1 MLFAVSMF
9 VLTACD
15 GCGEKITE
23 KPQEQVETYINLSLA
38 EKQMI
43 VGDEETLVA
52 YTPIIDGLS
61 ISWSSSDENIVTVK
75 DGVVTA
81 VRPGTAD
88 VVATFDDKTDSCK
101 ITVGLGSQVPVIEF
115 ENQIVNDTIFVS
127 KNGEVNLGA
136 SVKFNNKFFNDATFT
151 YTVVSGEGFG
161 SMDTTTLNKFVA
173 GATNGSAVVEVKASW
188 RGIESPEFTRLITI
202 NIVSNNVILI
212 DQGKTNSIELYT
224 SAEHG
229 GRSWSIEDVLEGRI
243 LATEDDVDRSSTL
256 TITVTNQKAGNGSDA
271 QVVTYDEAT
280 KKITALTYGTADL
293 VLSFTT
299 SENKTFTT
307 VYPINVN
314 RPLATYET
322 VVEYFSALDGEFDL
336 GAIFGK
342 DVVLL
347 DAYQGGDYATGSP
360 LKVVDNK
367 VLGLY
372 LESTDAMEEHVVTI
386 YDDTVG
392 YEINVEAY
400 TKVIDSYS
408 DFASFHGVNDVEGYV
423 VLKNDI
429 ELDESIDN
437 LESSS
442 ASFVGTFEGNG
453 HYVRVRTIKGGLF
466 NGLRKATIQNVAFI
480 VEQKS
485 EKTERYIIAKS
496 GSGNVVFKD
505 VLFQINTNYSS
516 ATNFSIVGV
525 NNMANT
531 DYRNVIVDVANGNF
545 HYVDTAHKYGGLFE
559 DYTSSA
565 WFTKLDTDFN
575 GDDEFDKRFNYD
587 SFENTYYINS
597 DYKIVG
603 FYRSETA
610 LTAMYFAQNDG
621 DFYNEAKELYEAG
634 TFGFYNGLFRYDNYG
649 SMNQAGNDYSSF
661 NPEVWDFAN
670 GVPQFKSLDYSNE
683 IQMPTAIELTAGVK
697 DTEQLSAFIFGL
709 PDKPTYSCEENNGV
723 ITVDENGLVTAIG
736 VGQATITATIGE
748 KTATCVVTVK
758 WANNTAPVL
767 SVVDVVVEPVV
778 INLGSVKEYT
788 AKLMYNG
795 VEVDGSKYAWTTS
808 VGDATFTNADQKV
821 CTFNA
826 PATYKTGH
834 IKVVVTYYNQDFA
847 FDFDVE
853 IARDPEMQI
862 NGAAPADVVLFTD
875 ATWGATA
882 DAPNKVE
889 EAFDVT
895 SLAGFEIVSITSD
908 NTDVVAYDATNKKL
922 TSVGVGE
929 TYVTIIFN
937 FGEGTVTKKVK
948 VTVNASVKD
957 ITDKTLDYSEYDFT
971 INGIEELFEEGTR
984 EVVIDRV
991 TQINEETQEATE
1003 LTVEAGNLVKGIV
1016 GDDDVN
1022 TYDTVKL
1029 IVYSGK
1035 KAVKLSVN
1043 AYKMLIDTADDL
1055 AVFAGATSGTV
1066 INGYYKVI
1074 NDITLEGSS
1083 WEGNNTGKSGAGTTI
1098 FKGIFDGNGH
1108 VVELAL
1114 QTYGLFGRT
1123 ESATIKNTAFI
1134 VKKIGKV
1141 NFAYATI
1148 LAYQMTSSTVENC
1161 YFTYDLPEGTKID
1174 VGYYGWGQSSGL
1186 GIYATAGNKTSFN
1199 NVIIDT
1205 SSVETES
1212 KTYAQPYAYGSIMTK
1227 ATNTDKSGTWETVTS
1242 DVYVITT
1249 NKHLSYRAKVTQEQV
1264 PDPTPENPDK
1274 TKGNGKIASFDGI
1287 AAVWFAENDTDAY
1300 NAQKDLDGVTELS
1313 DTVKKQLAGTKRYD
1327 NYEAMKTAG
1336 NDYSA
1341 FSTDVWD
1348 TTAGYPVF
1356 KALPAYELVNNINKN
1371 AEYFIGGAKNTLQ
1384 VSIENTNTTGVSLY
1398 ANYATQTYKPT
1409 LTLLKGEGVVTV
1421 DDASDK
1427 ILPVANV
1434 IGTATVKAVY
1444 VIENVTIEKIYTVTV
1459 TLEMLKGNVNYST
1472 VDGAIFFPED
1482 DKLTDKT
1489 VTSITDNADQTIVY
1503 YENGAVTDQLPKNND
1518 SKDLTDYTKAV
1529 VITLDDGSRFS
1540 STLVSYTKVLTTA
1553 DDMKMFSVD
1562 SVGEKNTVKGYFIVN
1577 NDLLLEGSTWTGNTG
1592 VNGKQHSFSGVFDGN
1607 GHVVE
1612 VALGGKYGIFCTTN
1626 KATIKNTAFV
1636 VKQIGAKDFA
1646 YASILAYSMAESVV
1660 QDCYFTY
1667 DLPAGTKL
1675 DASYYG
1681 WGQSS
1686 GIGIYASAGNNTKFN
1701 NVVIDNLTLELEN
1714 LDKAFAYGNI
1724 TAKAKEDSSGTGGGS
1739 WRPRTS
1745 NVYVISTNKYMGY
1758 LADITPEMV
1767 PAPTPDN
1774 PDKMAAT
1781 NKIASINGIKCAFF
1795 ASNDTE
1801 AYEACEVVASG
1812 SKNLLEGSYR
1822 YDSITAFAGAQ
1833 GNDYSEFSSDVW
1845 DLTAGY
1851 PVFKALPAYELINN
1865 INKNAEYY
1873 IGGNKNTVQAS
1884 IENTN
1889 SAGYSLY
1896 ASYGSNTYKPTLT
1909 LLTGEGIVTVDDA
1922 SDKILPVAN
1931 AIGTATVKAVYVI
1944 EGITIEKTYTINVT
1958 LEMLNGQIMYSTIDN
1973 DGAGKIYFPEDSR
1986 LDGKTIKSITDLG
1999 DQTIVYYE
2007 NGAVTGQLPKNVDS
2021 KDLTDYYKT
2030 VVVTMEDGT
2039 VYSTT
2044 LGSYTKVLTK
2054 SADFAIFR
2062 GADESEVKGYYIL
2075 ANDIM
2080 LDGTWEG
2087 NTGTNGKTHKFTGT
2101 FDGNGHIAEIA
2112 LKNYGIFGT
2121 LSEATVKNTAFVVK
2135 QIGGKNLAYTSIL
2148 AYQIVNTTV
2157 SDCYFAYDLPT
2168 GTAIDVGYY
2177 GFGQTSGFGLYTF
2190 DGVGVKLNNV
2200 IIDNSN
2206 VELANVD
2213 NAYAYGAIKAKT
2225 SPTTAYVPKATDVYV
2240 ISTDKYMSYL
2250 ANVAAEGNTIT
2261 AHNGIMHAWFA
2272 ENDTEAF
2279 NACTVSGTKLTVT
2292 GVKRYDSMTAL
2303 ASAQGNEYGTFI
2315 SNVWD
2320 LTKGYPV
2327 YKGVPEYQL
2336 VSDINKTAEYYI
2348 GGSKD
2353 AYQVSI
2359 ENTNTT
2365 GVSLYANYAT
2375 QIYKPTLTL
2384 LTGEGVVTVDD
2395 VNDVILPVANA
2406 KGTAEVK
2413 AVYDIE
2419 GITVVKTYTI
2429 TVTLE
2434 LLNGNIMYSTK
2445 DDKIYFPEDSRLE
2458 GNTIASI
2465 TDINDS
2471 TIVYYENGADT
2482 DAMPKN
2488 NDSND
2493 LTDYTKTVVVTM
2505 SDGTVYS
2512 TTLISYTKVIT
2523 EASELLMFNVD
2534 DGDAVTGSESF
2545 KVGNDDKGKHVD
2557 TDVTIDTLIK
2567 GYYILGKDIVG
2578 TEALSFTH
2586 GDMIT
2591 AYANETTGFAGTF
2604 DGNGH
2609 QVKVDIINSGDG
2621 SSRNGIFGQLQS
2633 GAVIKNVAFVDCTMN
2648 KGVFLFSGAMNNT
2661 RNAYVENV
2669 YLNIEATGRAT
2680 YGGSAW
2686 GKTTYTNIKGVFIDN
2701 DTATDNISNGKTTAE
2716 ILAGN
2721 ASTEQNHGH
2730 GAYVSNEWTAN
2741 ADRLNGA
2748 IVISEAPLS
2757 YTRPSVA
2764 GHKVAVG
2771 CNSGLTD
2778 GSTVPCT
2785 CETGSTVTVEVLSN
2799 VYHYASVYELST
2811 KTSELVEVLA
2821 NFDSNW
2827 WDLSKG
2833 YPIFKGLEDKVM
2845 GDLVASAEF
2854 SLGGSVGATEA
2865 TLFNTADSSIT
2876 VTATLAG
2883 QNFTPTLT
2891 IVDGNLETDV
2901 VTVAGN
2907 TITAKENAIGVNTV
2921 KATYTILDVTVEKI
2935 YTIKVN
2941 PEERA
2946 GTIKYSTLDQKLYF
2960 SEELED
2966 VENDIVKI
2974 EELTNGVYYE
2984 EGAVT
2989 ENILENTDET
2999 DLTKKTQKV
3008 AVTLEDGSNFSVEF
3022 VSYTMILTKA
3032 DDFKVFEKNSTLN
3045 TSEIKKG
3052 YYILGN
3058 DITLG
3063 ETTWTGNTFGGDSTG
3078 STFSG
3083 ILDGNGHYAEI
3094 KVKTNGLLG
3103 TLKDAK
3109 VMNIALIVKG
3119 IGSSSAGATVLGQ
3132 KFEMSEIID
3141 SYVKYDKVTVDTS
3154 LYAWGQTSGLGLYIR
3169 GSAGAKITNTII
3181 DTSLV
3186 EMVNNTYEKDY
3197 AYGSI
3202 LTKGDASSTA
3212 YRPKT
3217 SDVYVISTN
3226 KYLSY
3231 LANVTAS
3238 NNEVSAFDG
3247 IKYALFAE
3255 EDEAEYNSSTATTK
3269 YVVEG
3274 SHRFDTYLDMPNSVN
3289 TYSAFNTDVWNFDN
3303 GYPIFNACY
3312 NEIYSN
3318 IIASATTYSIGGNMD
3333 GSTEGEITL
3342 NDEALENVANRT
3354 LSIVAYFKGT
3364 AYEDATLTIASGEDL
3379 VTVEN
3384 NNVIAKTTVDAD
3396 GVATINAKFVIE
3408 GVTLEKT
3415 FTVKVIVPEVS
3426 AVLDG
3431 KVYYSTMDS
3440 AYVFSNA
3447 EYNSL
3452 TIQSIVDSSSN
3463 SNFANETNVAME
3475 KDVTVTFTN
3484 GTAGSIKLYSVK
3496 KVMKNADDLKL
3507 LIDTNGASASK
3518 KDVTGIYLLA
3528 NDIIVDGSYTPVAN
3542 AYSYF
3547 KGVLDGNGFTIKNLT
3562 VDANGLLGNLGAGGV
3577 MKNLAI
3583 TVTTASSGATG
3594 LIASGHDYS
3603 TTVTTGYNENDTTGI
3618 FTIDNCYFDID
3629 VDWAG
3634 NNASTLFDGNPYLG
3648 LRMNNS
3654 IIDLA
3659 SGVLTPLASATSTTY
3674 AGIVFNKMNQN
3685 YVTNYGETGA
3695 TQNLGN
3701 GTTAFNLFKNC
3712 YYINSD
3718 YGFIVAMQGRTTTT
3732 KNAIICSGDTTTDTS
3747 LYTNRVGQALGITRY
3762 DTLPASTAG
3771 ITIRPS
3777 TNA

>member
-621 DFYNEAKELYEAG
+621 DFYNEAKEIYEAG

-1108 VVELAL
+1108 VVEIAL
-1114 QTYGLFGRT
+1114 QTYGLLGRT

-1264 PDPTPENPDK
+1264 PAPTPENPDK
-1274 TKGNGKIASFDGI
+1274 TTGNGKIASFDGI

-1313 DTVKKQLAGTKRYD
+1313 ADVKKQLAGTKRYD
-1327 NYEAMKTAG
+1327 NYEAMKTAA

-1409 LTLLKGEGVVTV
+1409 LTLLKGEGIVTV
-1421 DDASDK
+1421 DDTNDK
-1427 ILPVANV
+1427 ILPVANA

-1482 DKLTDKT
+1482 DKLTGKT

-1540 STLVSYTKVLTTA
+1540 STLVSYTKVITKAEDLETSFNAQYETQ
-1553 DDMKMFSVD
+1553 SVWNETKQIYED
-1562 SVGEKNTVKGYFIVN
+1562 KTVAINTERKGYYFVA
-1577 NDLLLEGSTWTGNTG
+1577 NDIIIEGSSWEGNKGQSGGSGT
-1592 VNGKQHSFSGVFDGN
+1592 VTFKGVFDGN

-1612 VALGGKYGIFCTTN
+1612 LALKSYGLFGKTES
-1626 KATIKNTAFV
+1626 ATVKNTAFV
-1636 VKQIGAKDFA
+1636 VKSMSITQEFA
-1646 YASILAYSMAESVV
+1646 GASILAYSMASSTVT
-1660 QDCYFTY
+1660 DCYFEY
-1667 DLPAGTKL
+1667 DLPVGTKI
-1675 DASYYG
+1675 DVSYYG
-1681 WGQSS
+1681 YGQSS
-1686 GIGIYASAGNNTKFN
+1686 GLGIYASASHNMKIE
-1701 NVVIDNLTLELEN
+1701 NVVVNTSKVELKNVET
-1714 LDKAFAYGNI
+1714 AFAYGSI
-1724 TAKAKEDSSGTGGGS
+1724 MAKASQDDKNGQYT
-1739 WRPRTS
+1739 PKTS
-1745 NVYVISTNKYMGY
+1745 NAYVISTIPYMSY
-1758 LADITPEMV
+1758 LANNDTK
-1767 PAPTPDN
+1767 APTLVWY
-1774 PDKMAAT
+1774 
-1781 NKIASINGIKCAFF
+1781 
-1795 ASNDTE
+1795 ASNDTIP
-1801 AYEACEVVASG
+1801 AGLDTNVH
-1812 SKNLLEGSYR
+1812 KTLEGSYR
-1822 YDSITAFAGAQ
+1822 YDSETAFAGAQ

-1851 PVFKALPAYELINN
+1851 PVFRSMSEYNLINN

-1922 SDKILPVAN
+1922 NDKILPVAN

-2007 NGAVTGQLPKNVDS
+2007 NGAVTNQLPKNVDS

-2168 GTAIDVGYY
+2168 GTSIDVGYY

-2375 QIYKPTLTL
+2375 QTYKPTLTL

-2445 DDKIYFPEDSRLE
+2445 DDKIYFPEDSKLE

-2471 TIVYYENGADT
+2471 TVYYENSADT

-2534 DGDAVTGSESF
+2534 DGDSLAGA
-2545 KVGNDDKGKHVD
+2545 DD
-2557 TDVTIDTLIK
+2557 TEVTIETLIK
-2567 GYYILGKDIVG
+2567 GYYILGNDIVG
-2578 TEALSFTH
+2578 TEPLTFKHA
-2586 GDMIT
+2586 DMLT
-2591 AYANETTGFAGTF
+2591 AWDNTTTGFGGVF

-2609 QVKVDIINSGDG
+2609 KVTVTLSGNNDG
-2621 SSRNGIFGQLQS
+2621 SSKTGIFGQLQA
-2633 GAVIKNVAFVDCTMN
+2633 GAVIKNVAFVDCVIN
-2648 KGVFLFSGAMNNT
+2648 RGVLLFSGAMNNT
-2661 RNAYVENV
+2661 RNAYLQNV
-2669 YLNIEATGRAT
+2669 YINMSTTTEST

-2686 GKTTYTNIKGVFIDN
+2686 YSLGYLNVQGVLIDN
-2701 DTATDNISNGKTTAE
+2701 DTPASVISGGKTTAE

-2721 ASTEQNHGH
+2721 AATTGNHGH
-2730 GAYVSNEWTAN
+2730 GSFLSNSTFTN
-2741 ADRLNGA
+2741 DRLDGV
-2748 IVISEAPLS
+2748 IVISETPLS
-2757 YTRPSVA
+2757 YTNTTRKTTASGDTHKHWIGVGVNA
-2764 GHKVAVG
+2764 GYENVVKDASTGYSLPDATVE
-2771 CNSGLTD
+2771 CPCESGLLD
-2778 GSTVPCT
+2778 DNVGIY
-2785 CETGSTVTVEVLSN
+2785 VLAD
-2799 VYHYASVYELST
+2799 VYHYNNVYELST

-2935 YTIKVN
+2935 YTIKVT

-3008 AVTLEDGSNFSVEF
+3008 AVTLANGSNFSVEF

-3045 TSEIKKG
+3045 ASEIKKG

-3058 DITLG
+3058 DIILG

-3132 KFEMSEIID
+3132 KFEASEIID

-3154 LYAWGQTSGLGLYIR
+3154 IYAWGQTSGLGLYIR

-3197 AYGSI
+3197 AFGSI
-3202 LTKGDASSTA
+3202 LTKGNSTSTA

-3231 LANVTAS
+3231 LANVTPS
-3238 NNEVSAFDG
+3238 GGEVSTFDG
-3247 IKYALFAE
+3247 IEYALFAE

-3289 TYSAFNTDVWNFDN
+3289 TYSAFNADVWNFDN

-3396 GVATINAKFVIE
+3396 GVATINARFVIE

-3440 AYVFSNA
+3440 AYVFSNE

-3747 LYTNRVGQALGITRY
+3747 IYTNRVGQALGITRF
-3762 DTLPASTAG
+3762 DTLPATTAG
-3771 ITIRPS
+3771 VTIRPS